1 MLSTLPT
8 NNRYTMLNV
17 SISSYLL
24 PGEGLTVGWKA
35 KTKVVL
41 DTSLSQE
48 GLFTCSPKY
57 SWS

>member
-57 SWS
+57 S